1 MGRLQI
7 RRPDQPLLQPPGD
20 QFPLVLHAHL
30 AVQGTEG
37 PADTVAAHLPQRG
50 DRGAAVAAGD
60 RQQQLPFLLLDLD
73 RPQRVPVWT
82 LQAALQV
89 LIDRATAMQR
99 QQHSPQQAAITA
111 GLMAEE
117 HINTTTPDPL
127 QSLLRDGLGQNNDE
141 VTTMA
146 AELLAQLEDQLIG
159 TTIGAVV
166 VAEHQ
171 DRPGWRVR
179 LLHQVCN
186 RRRRQTAGLKQQHR
200 RGLLMPLGAAGHDGP
215 AFGSQDDLVLQRP
228 QLGAVLINI
237 HSRKTLGHRA
247 GSGSHG
253 GQRAPG
259 GAEASGYF
267 ENGG

>member
-1 MGRLQI
+1 
-7 RRPDQPLLQPPGD
+7 
-20 QFPLVLHAHL
+20 
-30 AVQGTEG
+30 
-37 PADTVAAHLPQRG
+37 
-50 DRGAAVAAGD
+50 
-60 RQQQLPFLLLDLD
+60 
-73 RPQRVPVWT
+73 
-82 LQAALQV
+82 
-89 LIDRATAMQR
+89 
-99 QQHSPQQAAITA
+99 
-111 GLMAEE
+111 MAEE

-171 DRPGWRVR
+171 DRPGWRER
-179 LLHQVCN
+179 LLQQVCN
-186 RRRRQTAGLKQQHR
+186 RRSRQTAGLKQQHR

-215 AFGSQDDLVLQRP
+215 ACGSQDDLVLQRP

-237 HSRKTLGHRA
+237 HSSKTPGHRA

-259 GAEASGYF
+259 GGGSFRVLLGMGCEGLETMQNLHSLRLSVRADRSAEVGLDLLMVCRKTLGHEVSG
-267 ENGG
+267 

>member
-1 MGRLQI
+1 
-7 RRPDQPLLQPPGD
+7 
-20 QFPLVLHAHL
+20 
-30 AVQGTEG
+30 
-37 PADTVAAHLPQRG
+37 
-50 DRGAAVAAGD
+50 
-60 RQQQLPFLLLDLD
+60 
-73 RPQRVPVWT
+73 
-82 LQAALQV
+82 
-89 LIDRATAMQR
+89 MQR
-99 QQHSPQQAAITA
+99 QQHSPQQAAITT

-146 AELLAQLEDQLIG
+146 AELLAQLENQLIG

-171 DRPGWRVR
+171 DRPGWRER
-179 LLHQVCN
+179 LLQQVCN

-247 GSGSHG
+247 SHRSHG

-259 GAEASGYF
+259 GPDASGFF
-267 ENGG
+267 ENGGDGLETMQNLHSFSLTTGPTPRGAQPCRPDVAIRAGGSRTREPDL